1 MKGIFGLV
9 GLLLTLAV
17 VGVLVKKQLA
27 TSSQGVPALQ
37 APVPAG
43 ADSAGAPKAS
53 AQPVQEQYR
62 QALEAAVQAP
72 RAMPDDDK

>member
-17 VGVLVKKQLA
+17 LGVLVKKQLA
-27 TSSQGVPALQ
+27 ASSQGMPALQ
-37 APVPAG
+37 AP
-43 ADSAGAPKAS
+43 APAS
-53 AQPVQEQYR
+53 ADGAVAPLVQSQPAQEQYK

-72 RAMPDDDK
+72 RAMPDDK